1 MAQEPPKYGY
11 QVDETGQIDL
21 LTQLLGPLGSI
32 LSALGQ
38 SPDAMALNSLTGN
51 PYAGQIGRL
60 SGKTPRYADVLGWEN
75 QQSYFKLENDK
86 TSVAQQRIAERWF
99 HMMGSTESNAR
110 IRAQNAISNEYFNP
124 VGLGTNLAM
133 MTYGEKGMKRS
144 MAQGYMA
151 MNMYAPGVGEAPNKA
166 WQANMSAFNAS
177 LTENF
182 LTDPGSYGGLNL
194 EGTGQVFQQMSQRSI
209 LGQNDISKDR
219 ITGTTERVKKM
230 SQAVGAM
237 QELFGGTIPELF
249 DKMDAIFGGTAAAM
263 GGDQLTSRIMRMKQT
278 SQLTGQSLNSLAMMS
293 QQGGFY
299 AQQAGMDTGIGAMA
313 AEQTAIQLGV
323 NYSGAL
329 PNVRRVNQGRLRQ
342 ASLQVNTAGATSRMA
357 QWYSGAYTLFLEKN
371 NLDYYSMSAA
381 ERATWSNTFKKFK
394 GENGMSI
401 ADANSIGDFS
411 AILGV
416 DPNSIRYASMSN
428 RAIVAQQDD
437 ENIALAGIRG
447 RVNNA
452 QLNIAASM
460 QRSISRKLNDAPVAM
475 SVFLDDNKQ
484 LKSTEVI
491 RKALKDDYGMSNSVA
506 GGILTNI
513 LGQYGDVSFGGMNA
527 QEVEAYLYQFRNQ
540 DRIRA
545 FRDSR
550 AAMDNELGVGIG
562 GPQGVL
568 NYLLSEDPKKAASV
582 GRTIGAAL
590 GLTTPEDMRGK
601 INTAQ
606 LKERG
611 GAIARNLHSE
621 FANAMK
627 SGDLVRARQISTV
640 LKGLT
645 SPDAINKLNQDQ
657 RESLYAY
664 AQDMQNGMMGE
675 SLYNASDILQS
686 PEEELK
692 FQMLKDTGFEKQY
705 LQAQSMGDRLGAEKL
720 GRKAALEGTLKSL
733 KNDKLASKIKSRLYD
748 DEGKLTAKSQAD
760 VQKALK
766 GLKDKA
772 WDSKTRDAFYDE
784 LSKNKELFSVGDPQ
798 LKLENVLSRLVNVL
812 EKFENDQSAKG
823 KPGE

>member
-329 PNVRRVNQGRLRQ
+329 PNVRRVNQGRLRD

-545 FRDSR
+545 FRNSR
-550 AAMDNELGVGIG
+550 AAMDTELGVGIG

-611 GAIARNLHSE
+611 GAIAKNLHSE

-645 SPDAINKLNQDQ
+645 SPDAINKLTKDQ
-657 RESLYAY
+657 RDNVNAWVQDLENGGMMNESLTLL
-664 AQDMQNGMMGE
+664 E
-675 SLYNASDILQS
+675 EVFSS
-686 PEEELK
+686 PEEERRR
-692 FQMLKDTGFEKQY
+692 QMLKDTGFEKQY

-748 DEGKLTAKSQAD
+748 DEGKLTAKSQED

-766 GLKDKA
+766 GIKDKA

-812 EKFENDQSAKG
+812 EKLENDQSAKG
-823 KPGE
+823 K

>member
-1 MAQEPPKYGY
+1 
-11 QVDETGQIDL
+11 
-21 LTQLLGPLGSI
+21 
-32 LSALGQ
+32 
-38 SPDAMALNSLTGN
+38 
-51 PYAGQIGRL
+51 
-60 SGKTPRYADVLGWEN
+60 
-75 QQSYFKLENDK
+75 
-86 TSVAQQRIAERWF
+86 
-99 HMMGSTESNAR
+99 
-110 IRAQNAISNEYFNP
+110 
-124 VGLGTNLAM
+124 
-133 MTYGEKGMKRS
+133 

-329 PNVRRVNQGRLRQ
+329 PNVRRVNQGRLRD

-545 FRDSR
+545 FRNSR
-550 AAMDNELGVGIG
+550 AAMDTELGVGIG

-611 GAIARNLHSE
+611 GAIAKNLHSE

-645 SPDAINKLNQDQ
+645 SPDAINKLTKDQ
-657 RESLYAY
+657 RDNVNAWVQDLENGGMMNESLTLL
-664 AQDMQNGMMGE
+664 E
-675 SLYNASDILQS
+675 EVFSS
-686 PEEELK
+686 PEEERRR
-692 FQMLKDTGFEKQY
+692 QMLKDTGFEKQY

-748 DEGKLTAKSQAD
+748 DEGKLTVKTQAD
-760 VQKALK
+760 FQKALK
-766 GLKDKA
+766 GLNDTA
-772 WDSKTRDAFYDE
+772 WDSKTSQAFYDE
-784 LSKNKELFSVGDPQ
+784 LSKNNTLFGVGDPQ

-812 EKFENDQSAKG
+812 EKLENDQSAKG